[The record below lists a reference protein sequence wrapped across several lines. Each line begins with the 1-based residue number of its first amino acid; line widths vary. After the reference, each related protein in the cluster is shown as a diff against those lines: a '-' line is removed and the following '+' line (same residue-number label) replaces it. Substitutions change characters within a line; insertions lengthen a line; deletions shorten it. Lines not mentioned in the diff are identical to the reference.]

1 MNATARPAYRLV
13 TRTRAVAIPILRDP
27 LTVADEI
34 SAEVHRIPTA
44 VRRADALRAVER
56 RDLHLSTARAALLA
70 LGLSQA
76 DTSRLMDEVERLTE
90 GK

>member
-1 MNATARPAYRLV
+1 MQTARPAYRLA

-34 SAEVHRIPTA
+34 SAEIHRVPTA

-56 RDLHLSTARAALLA
+56 RDLHLSTARAAFLA
-70 LGLSQA
+70 LGLPA
-76 DTSRLMDEVERLTE
+76 VWVGTVMDEAERLSE

>member
-1 MNATARPAYRLV
+1 MQTSPRYRLG
-13 TRTRAVAIPILRDP
+13 RAAIPILRDP

-34 SAEVHRIPTA
+34 SAEIHRVPTA

-56 RDLHLSTARAALLA
+56 RDMHLSTARAAFLA